1 MHVYF
6 NWFGLPGTLV
16 LTALLSLF
24 ALVRAVCSPSA
35 VHWVCFAAMALS
47 SVGDLFMTHLQKMGS
62 RYPNSFT
69 IGAVFF
75 MAAHLAYSLCYGMKV
90 FNTAGAFRWN
100 TGTTLALCI
109 GLAALVLMLTLSIR
123 HHRTGSLPIILIYL
137 VIITFNCAVIFTYA
151 WSLHLQTLSALFAA
165 AGVFSFLLSDLVIGL
180 SMAGNIHRFDSLI
193 WWLYPIGQFLLILA
207 A

>member
-1 MHVYF
+1 MHIYF

-16 LTALLSLF
+16 LTSLLSLF
-24 ALVRAVCSPSA
+24 ALVRAVCSPTP
-35 VHWVCFAAMALS
+35 VHWVCFAAMVLS
-47 SVGDLFMTHLQKMGS
+47 SVGDLFLTHLQKMGG

-75 MAAHLAYSLCYGMKV
+75 MAAHLVYSLCYGMKL
-90 FNTAGAFRWN
+90 FNTAGALRWN
-100 TGTTLALCI
+100 TGTAFAFGIGAAALAL
-109 GLAALVLMLTLSIR
+109 MLFLSIR

-151 WSLHLQTLSALFAA
+151 WAHQLRSLSAICAA
-165 AGVFSFLLSDLVIGL
+165 VGVFSFLLSDLVIGL